1 MPVTVIEPCVSLL
14 GCKNTRMSVP
24 VVPVLLPGER
34 KKPNCVELPS
44 GVFVPLSTQVPLPEP
59 LHMPCSG
66 SIVVAKAPDVPRVRT
81 PAAAIAARPS
91 LERVMVGAPTAAA
104 SPGEDLVFGMHLL
117 RSKIIDYNVRY
128 VICNLWARY

>member
-14 GCKNTRMSVP
+14 GCKNTRMSIP

-66 SIVVAKAPDVPRVRT
+66 SIVVAKAPDAPRARA
-81 PAAAIAARPS
+81 PSAAAPART
-91 LERVMVGAPTAAA
+91 E
-104 SPGEDLVFGMHLL
+104 EDLVFGMQVLPL
-117 RSKIIDYNVRY
+117 KGVD
-128 VICNLWARY
+128 CNAR

>member
-24 VVPVLLPGER
+24 LVPVLLPGER

-44 GVFVPLSTQVPLPEP
+44 GVFVPLSLQVPAPEP

-66 SIVVAKAPDVPRVRT
+66 SIVVAKAADVPRASA
-81 PAAAIAARPS
+81 PSAAAPART
-91 LERVMVGAPTAAA
+91 E
-104 SPGEDLVFGMHLL
+104 EDLVFGIQVLPL
-117 RSKIIDYNVRY
+117 KGVGCNARY
-128 VICNLWARY
+128 AICNH